1 MLLCHMSTCVM
12 KCVCRHVNTVVNCNE
27 SLLTSCELMMVKSE
41 RVFLKYVSVVQTI
54 DEHE

>member
-12 KCVCRHVNTVVNCNE
+12 KCACRHVNTVVNGNE

-41 RVFLKYVSVVQTI
+41 RVFLKHVSVVQTI
-54 DEHE
+54 DKHE